1 MPYYADANTEGVYL
15 SSARQYIKETTEKRI
30 STLQKT
36 PRIDIGNEFIHHVLN
51 HSFGVSLGP
60 DIPEYN
66 PAWLLREVNPEK
78 FYEIVDN
85 WINERIDILERI
97 DIEVLAEKYPAIF
110 IVQDKGGIT
119 DLEFPLSEGILDL
132 LINLQEYDFDIK
144 ELY

>member
-1 MPYYADANTEGVYL
+1 MPYYADAEGVYL

-30 STLQKT
+30 SVLKKT
-36 PRIDIGNEFIHHVLN
+36 PRIDIGNEFIHYVLN

-60 DIPEYN
+60 DIPGYN
-66 PAWLLREVNPEK
+66 PAWLLRGVNPEK
-78 FYEIVDN
+78 FYEIVDS

-97 DIEVLAEKYPAIF
+97 DIEVLGEKYPAIF

-119 DLEFPLSEGILDL
+119 DLIHPISDGVLDL

>member
-1 MPYYADANTEGVYL
+1 MPYYADAEGVYL
-15 SSARQYIKETTEKRI
+15 SGARGYIKETTEKRI
-30 STLQKT
+30 SALKKT
-36 PRIDIGNEFIHHVLN
+36 PRIDIGNEFVHYVLN

-78 FYEIVDN
+78 FYEIVGN

-119 DLEFPLSEGILDL
+119 DLIHPISDGVLDL
-132 LINLQEYDFDIK
+132 LIELQEYDFDIK
-144 ELY
+144 EIY